1 MAKYSILRISD
12 ECTWGMRYAPDGT
25 PLNYHAACNGYD
37 RHEDQPGRRFRCQ
50 CGCHKPKPS
59 PR

>member
-25 PLNYHAACNGYD
+25 PINYHAACNGYD
-37 RHEDQPGRRFRCQ
+37 RHEDQPGRHFRCQ
-50 CGCHKPKPS
+50 CYCHKTK
-59 PR
+59 